1 MESKY
6 SQKIQ
11 SGKLFIDNAIFN
23 RNLFN
28 KQKYLYCS
36 LCDVKEK
43 RKPFGLP
50 LIKNSQDQN
59 KTPTSLI
66 FA

>member
-1 MESKY
+1 MQFLTETYSISKITY
-6 SQKIQ
+6 TV
-11 SGKLFIDNAIFN
+11 ATVV
-23 RNLFN
+23 
-28 KQKYLYCS
+28 
-36 LCDVKEK
+36 CDVKEK